1 MKKHM
6 MIFGAML
13 MMLSCVENTTQN
25 NQQEKTNEP
34 EKDGILLHITHD
46 HDDPHRVLMPLQMAI
61 TMAPEKD
68 VMIYLDIDAVNLVT
82 KDAEDMTYEHFTPL
96 KEAINKL
103 LEMGVSIYACPGCM
117 KIAGIEES
125 DLAEGIQ
132 VAEKEKFFNFTEGNI
147 VSLSY

>member
-6 MIFGAML
+6 MIIGAML
-13 MMLSCVENTTQN
+13 LMLSCVENTPRN
-25 NQQEKTNEP
+25 NQDEKAAEP
-34 EKDGILLHITHD
+34 ARDGIFLHITHD
-46 HDDPHRVLMPLQMAI
+46 HDDPHRVLMPLQMA
-61 TMAPEKD
+61 TMMAPGKD
-68 VMIYLDIDAVNLVT
+68 VLIYLDIDAVNLVT
-82 KDAEDMTYEHFTPL
+82 KDAEDITYGHFTPM
-96 KEAINKL
+96 KESMNNL

-132 VAEKEKFFNFTEGNI
+132 VAEKEKFFSFTEGNI